1 MARAKDSAIT
11 LTAAPAAGAAA
22 AATPTPATQ
31 LRLMLSAYPL
41 LPVSEESCGGAE
53 QVLVAL
59 EAELFGRGHELTVA
73 ACEGSRAR
81 GSLLATGA
89 AAQELD
95 RIAER
100 EEEHARHIVQYLEG
114 LRSSGAPD
122 FHLVHD
128 HSGGFWRQAA
138 GLHLPVLATLHLPR
152 EFYGD
157 DLLSR
162 QSPNV
167 FFNCVSEAQRARFAD
182 LPQMIGTVRN
192 GVRIPL
198 FLYVERKQDF
208 VLWMGRLCEEKGA
221 HVALRVAQAAG
232 MRLVMAGALYP
243 FSYHHQYFER
253 EVRPH
258 LNSPGVE
265 WVERPGQR
273 QKLELLS
280 RARALLVPS
289 LVEETSSMV
298 AIEAMACG
306 TPVVAFGRGAL
317 PEVIVDGVT
326 GFLVTSE
333 EEMAAALR
341 EVGRLSPR
349 SCRRHAETNLSSERM
364 ADGYLALYRQVLRR
378 AGERG

>member
-1 MARAKDSAIT
+1 M
-11 LTAAPAAGAAA
+11 APARDLPAAA
-22 AATPTPATQ
+22 SAAQAATPAPATQ
-31 LRLMLSAYPL
+31 LRLMLTAYPL
-41 LPVSEESCGGAE
+41 LPVSAESCGGAE
-53 QVLVAL
+53 QVLATL
-59 EAELFGRGHELTVA
+59 EAELCGRGHEPMVA
-73 ACEGSRAR
+73 ACEGSRAT
-81 GSLLATGA
+81 GSVLPTGA
-89 AAQELD
+89 APQELD

-100 EEEHARHIVQYLEG
+100 EEEHARHILQYLAG
-114 LRSSGAPD
+114 IRSSGAPD
-122 FHLVHD
+122 FHLIHD
-128 HSGGFWRQAA
+128 HSGGFWRHAA

-157 DLLSR
+157 DLLCR

-167 FFNCVSEAQRARFAD
+167 FFNCVSEAQRAKFAD
-182 LPQMIGTVRN
+182 VPQVMGTVKN

-198 FLYVERKQDF
+198 FPLVERKQDF

-232 MRLVMAGALYP
+232 MRLVMGGALYP
-243 FSYHHQYFER
+243 FTYHHQYFER

-258 LNSPGVE
+258 LNSPEVE
-265 WVERPGQR
+265 WVERPRLR

-298 AIEAMACG
+298 AMEAMACG
-306 TPVVAFGRGAL
+306 TPVVAFRRGAL

-326 GFLVTSE
+326 GFLVSSE

-341 EVGRLSPR
+341 EAGRLAPR
-349 SCRRHAETNLSSERM
+349 SCRLHAETNLSSEQM
-364 ADGYLALYRQVLRR
+364 ADGYLALYRQVLGRF
-378 AGERG
+378 GERG